1 MTTTPDFTGL
11 KAEVVKAIHGV
22 IQQFQPTE
30 FHLEADGAGGA
41 RIRFGPVGLGDA
53 YAQKETWV
61 GAHIPPL
68 VPYSDV
74 YPVFVRG
81 DLLRADEKA
90 LVVPM
95 TQNHTFMGQP
105 AVQVSLRSNRREA
118 TRETACMKLLKV
130 IHWVINQ

>member
-1 MTTTPDFTGL
+1 MTITPDFTGL
-11 KAEVVKAIHGV
+11 KAEVVKAIQGA
-22 IQQFQPTE
+22 IQQFQPEE

-41 RIRFGPVGLGDA
+41 RIRLGPVGLGDA
-53 YAQKETWV
+53 YAQEATWV

-68 VPYSDV
+68 LPYADV

-81 DLLRADEKA
+81 DLRRADEKG

-105 AVQVSLRSNRREA
+105 AVQVSLRSNRRDA
-118 TRETACMKLLKV
+118 TRETANMKLLKV
-130 IHWVINQ
+130 IHWVNSQ

>member
-11 KAEVVKAIHGV
+11 KAEVVKAIQGV
-22 IQQFQPTE
+22 IQQFQPME

-41 RIRFGPVGLGDA
+41 RIRFGPVSLGDP
-53 YAQKETWV
+53 YVQRETWI

-68 VPYSDV
+68 VPYADI

-95 TQNHTFMGQP
+95 TRNHIFMEQP
-105 AVQVSLRSNRREA
+105 AVQVSLRSNRRDA
-118 TRETACMKLLKV
+118 IRETVSIKLLKV
-130 IHWVINQ
+130 IHWVKSQ